1 MKDAPTM
8 QRKEECAS
16 DMGQRDAVVA
26 QRRKLCRREGC
37 TKNAMPE
44 FRHILELCTSRSKT

>member
-1 MKDAPTM
+1 MKDAQTT

-16 DMGQRDAVVA
+16 DMGQR
-26 QRRKLCRREGC
+26 RKLCRREGC
-37 TKNAMPE
+37 TNNAMPE